1 MTDLSMN
8 EYKQSHEWHNG
19 RQYAVHQP
27 QALSILDTP
36 NHLRT
41 PNTQMTGRTVDDQC
55 EQNAED
61 AEHTDDR

>member
-1 MTDLSMN
+1 M
-8 EYKQSHEWHNG
+8 
-19 RQYAVHQP
+19 P
-27 QALSILDTP
+27 
-36 NHLRT
+36 RT